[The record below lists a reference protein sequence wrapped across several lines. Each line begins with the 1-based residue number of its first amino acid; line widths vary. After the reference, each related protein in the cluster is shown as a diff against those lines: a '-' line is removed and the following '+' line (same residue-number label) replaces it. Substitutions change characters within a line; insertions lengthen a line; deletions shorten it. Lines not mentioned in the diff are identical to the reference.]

1 MADMSLWLPAALIG
15 AAFGSFLNVCV
26 YRWPAELSVVQPR
39 SRCGGCGHPIR
50 WYDNIPVLSWLWL
63 RGRCRDCGVGVSIQY
78 PLVELLTAAIWGLAF
93 ARFGLDVE
101 ALRMALF
108 LTVLLGIALTDAR
121 EMVIPD
127 QFSLGGA
134 ALGLILAALPGG
146 FSLVSAAVG
155 AASGYVLMWVVK
167 LAAEKALRK
176 PALGVGDIHMM
187 VLVGAFTGVTGVVLT
202 LMLGCI
208 LGLVL
213 GVPVLW
219 IRGRLRP
226 LESYLPLGLFLA
238 LGGAIT
244 FVWGP
249 GIVDAYLAY
258 VLS

>member
-1 MADMSLWLPAALIG
+1 
-15 AAFGSFLNVCV
+15 V
-26 YRWPAELSVVQPR
+26 
-39 SRCGGCGHPIR
+39 
-50 WYDNIPVLSWLWL
+50 
-63 RGRCRDCGVGVSIQY
+63 
-78 PLVELLTAAIWGLAF
+78 TAA
-93 ARFGLDVE
+93 D
-101 ALRMALF
+101 
-108 LTVLLGIALTDAR
+108 
-121 EMVIPD
+121 
-127 QFSLGGA
+127 
-134 ALGLILAALPGG
+134 
-146 FSLVSAAVG
+146 G

-244 FVWGP
+244 FLWGP